1 MAVMVCHRLT
11 AQWKIFVNF
20 SDFIFTLAV
29 LVFGIEHKCHIF
41 RQTIVI
47 TTAFSISEKIK
58 RNLPTILSVKLQ
70 NIGKLRLQ
78 FGRCVKAS

>member
-29 LVFGIEHKCHIF
+29 LVFGNEHKCHIF
-41 RQTIVI
+41 RQTIV
-47 TTAFSISEKIK
+47 TRTKYFPLVK
-58 RNLPTILSVKLQ
+58 R
-70 NIGKLRLQ
+70 
-78 FGRCVKAS
+78 